1 MEIIE
6 VARKLG
12 ELLRESDE
20 FKKYEEAR
28 NDCRADHELEA
39 KINEFKIQKK
49 VYDTEA
55 AREGRDEDM
64 LAVIKQRLDTLYEEI
79 NATEIM
85 KKFNIAED
93 NFNILL
99 NAVNMTISSY
109 ITEQPYSA
117 EGGCTHDCSTCS
129 GCH

>member
-6 VARKLG
+6 IAKKLG

-20 FKKYEEAR
+20 FKKYQEAR
-28 NDCRADHELEA
+28 DNCRADSELEG

-49 VYDTEA
+49 VYDTEF
-55 AREGRDEDM
+55 AREGHDEDM
-64 LAVIKQRLDTLYEEI
+64 LAAIKARLDTLYEEI
-79 NATEIM
+79 NEKEIM
-85 KKFNIAED
+85 QQFNVAED

-109 ITEQPYSA
+109 ITEQPYAA
-117 EGGCTHDCSTCS
+117 EGSCSHDCSKCS

>member
-6 VARKLG
+6 QAKKLG

-20 FKKYEEAR
+20 FKKYSEAR
-28 NDCRADHELEA
+28 DNCRKDSELEA

-49 VYDTEA
+49 VYDTEF
-55 AREGRDEDM
+55 AREGHDEDM
-64 LAVIKQRLDTLYEEI
+64 LSVIKQRLDTLYEEI
-79 NATEIM
+79 NEKDIM
-85 KKFNIAED
+85 KQFNIAED

-109 ITEQPYSA
+109 ITEQPYAA
-117 EGGCTHDCSTCS
+117 EGSCSHDCSKCS